1 MFELFIAGNNVAEWV
16 TGFTVDSA
24 PASDKSD
31 NSFTNY
37 DGSKAYGNGG
47 SIVKLDI
54 RLGRVPTS
62 ISMALA
68 SAVESGEVEVSYT
81 SPSPTSAKF
90 VKKRYQASVRS
101 KGTAWD
107 ISLSLE
113 SAAPVGGDCL

>member
-1 MFELFIAGNNVAEWV
+1 MFELVIAGNNVAEWV
-16 TGFTVDSA
+16 TGFVVDSS
-24 PASDKSD
+24 PASD
-31 NSFTNY
+31 NSFTIY
-37 DGSKAYGNGG
+37 DGTKVYGNGG

-62 ISMALA
+62 ISQKIS
-68 SAVESGEVEVSYT
+68 SAVESGEIAVTYT
-81 SPSPTSAKF
+81 SPTPTSAKF
-90 VKKRYQASVRS
+90 VKKRYQASAKA

>member
-1 MFELFIAGNNVAEWV
+1 MLELNIAGNNVAEWV
-16 TGFTVDSA
+16 TGFNVDSS
-24 PASDKSD
+24 PASD

-37 DGSKAYGNGG
+37 DGTKVYGKGG

-54 RLGRVPTS
+54 RLGNVPTS

-68 SAVESGEVEVSYT
+68 SAVESGEVTVAYT
-81 SPSPTSAKF
+81 SPSPASAKF
-90 VKKRYQASVRS
+90 IKKRYQASAKA
-101 KGTAWD
+101 KGAKWD